1 MANIKSA
8 IKRIKT
14 TEKETNINK
23 ALKTQIKTITKKCR
37 QTIDSG
43 NPDLSKEMVRI
54 AQKTIDKACKKG
66 LLHKN
71 TASRKKSSLMK
82 SLKVYS
88 L

>member
-23 ALKTQIKTITKKCR
+23 ALKTQVKTITKKSR
-37 QTIDSG
+37 QAIDSG
-43 NPDLSKEMVRI
+43 NADLSKEMVRI

-66 LLHKN
+66 ILHKN

-82 SLKVYS
+82 SLKV
-88 L
+88 

>member
-1 MANIKSA
+1 LANIKSA

-23 ALKTQIKTITKKCR
+23 ALKTQVKTTTKKCR
-37 QTIDSG
+37 QAIDSG
-43 NPDLSKEMVRI
+43 NTDLSKEMIRM

-66 LLHKN
+66 ILHKN

-82 SLKVYS
+82 SLKV
-88 L
+88 

>member
-8 IKRIKT
+8 IKRIKI

-23 ALKTQIKTITKKCR
+23 ALKTQVKTATKKCR
-37 QTIDSG
+37 QAIDSA
-43 NPDLSKEMVRI
+43 NADLSKEMIRM

-66 LLHKN
+66 ILHKN

-82 SLKVYS
+82 SLKV
-88 L
+88 